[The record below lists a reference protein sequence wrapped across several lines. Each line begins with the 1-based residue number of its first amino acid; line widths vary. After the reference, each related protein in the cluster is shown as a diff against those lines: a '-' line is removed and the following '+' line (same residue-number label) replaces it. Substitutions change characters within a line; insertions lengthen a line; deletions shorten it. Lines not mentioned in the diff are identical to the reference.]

1 MAHTETINISRKKLT
16 KPFGSWGAAS
26 FEYQN
31 HERGESIYD
40 ISGEQQFTV
49 TSNWLNDADFIWLKS
64 MLMSK
69 DVQVQDGNKW
79 FGIVITDSSFEL
91 KQDIKGQLN
100 NLTLTYKMANKL
112 R

>member
-1 MAHTETINISRKKLT
+1 
-16 KPFGSWGAAS
+16 
-26 FEYQN
+26 
-31 HERGESIYD
+31 
-40 ISGEQQFTV
+40 
-49 TSNWLNDADFIWLKS
+49 
-64 MLMSK
+64 MSK

-79 FGIVITDSSFEL
+79 FSIVITDSSFEL